1 MKPIGILTFH
11 RASNYGA
18 VLQAY
23 ALQNAINECG
33 REAVIVDYRCRTVE
47 EGHRPW
53 GLFKRH
59 KFPVVLFRC
68 CVAMKKDALFGA
80 FRRDKL
86 KLSVPVKAE
95 GLQGLKDD
103 YTLFVSGSDQVWN
116 SKLSGMDPAYMLTF
130 AQEQQRYSYACS
142 LGFDD
147 FPEGT
152 KDLYKEWLSGMQC
165 ISLRESR
172 AVGLLKMIGYEAR
185 ADLDPTLILGKEKWE
200 AFLTP
205 ADRKEPYILAYTVD
219 GDINLLSAAR
229 KLSEKT
235 GIPILY
241 LNNEYKNNRDIT
253 HLRYRTPEEFVG
265 LFAGAEYV
273 FTNSFHG
280 TAFSIIFH
288 RKFKV
293 ELETVKKF
301 NVRSR
306 DLLNDCALQQCIL
319 RNSGEDFE
327 FCTDW
332 EEPDRLLNIMRK
344 RSLDY
349 IRLITDK
356 ADELDKKQQGIVLE

>member
-23 ALQNAINECG
+23 ALQNVFDDCG

-53 GLFKRH
+53 GMFKRH
-59 KFPVVLFRC
+59 KFPIVLFRC
-68 CVAMKKDALFGA
+68 CVALKKDSLFGA
-80 FRRDKL
+80 FRKNRL
-86 KLSVPVKAE
+86 KISAPADAE
-95 GLQGLKDD
+95 ELQRRKGD
-103 YTLFVSGSDQVWN
+103 YVLFVAGSDQVWN
-116 SKLSGMDPAYMLTF
+116 NKLSGMDPTYMLTF
-130 AQEQQRYSYACS
+130 ADDCQRYSYACS
-142 LGFDD
+142 LGFDS

-152 KDLYKEWLSGMQC
+152 KDLYREWLSGMQC

-172 AVGLLKMIGYEAR
+172 ATGLIESIGYKAR
-185 ADLDPTLILGKEKWE
+185 SDLDPTLILGKEKWE

-205 ADRKEPYILAYTVD
+205 ADRSEPYILVYTVD
-219 GDINLLSAAR
+219 GDINLLKAAR
-229 KLSEKT
+229 KLSERT
-235 GIPILY
+235 GVSILY
-241 LNNEYKNNRDIT
+241 LNNEYKNNRDIERA
-253 HLRYRTPEEFVG
+253 RYRTPEEFVG

-306 DLLNDCALQQCIL
+306 DLLADCGLQQCIL
-319 RNSGEDFE
+319 KNSEEDYR

-332 EEPDRLLNIMRK
+332 EEPDRLLGAMRE
-344 RSLDY
+344 RSLAY
-349 IRLITDK
+349 IRLIAAR
-356 ADELDKKQQGIVLE
+356 ADELEREQ